1 VNLKSYL
8 FVIALFV
15 TVFQAN
21 AQVTNNNV
29 LYQTEKYT
37 LYKDSVAD
45 GWYKAYYISPDEI
58 KSNNYLPDRELVF
71 KFFIHQHNDE
81 MPLFVNHEAQLY
93 PVNGAVVLNIKFGQK
108 LTHMDLQPGKSGFLE
123 PDTKVVFRLDMTTVI
138 DSINKRGYFTLCNSN
153 RITKADLNH
162 LYISGSRLPL
172 SWDTKLCEQNP
183 DLKLTDNNNDGI
195 YEVELT
201 IGNPAD
207 YQWRSWKLSRDISS
221 YPKVSSGIL
230 ISDALYKLSIEEL
243 YKLKTKDSLINSAVD
258 WPGVWTRDNSYS
270 DLLSIAMLKPLYV
283 KKCLRARTKNGMIIQ
298 DSGTGGSWPV
308 STDRMIWASAAWEVY
323 KVTGDKKWLEEAYQF
338 IKKTIDIDLKTIVNS
353 DGLIMGESSFLDRRI
368 QTYPAWMTPVDIATS
383 ASLSTNAV
391 FYNALNVLSDMAVIL
406 KQPNEKYKNQATKL
420 KQRINKLL
428 WLPETKYYSQYQYG
442 RFYKSV
448 SPRSEGLGEALAVLF
463 NVADSARQISIIENT
478 PLTAYGL
485 NCIFPN
491 TSGLLTR
498 YQNDAIW
505 PFVQGFWCI
514 AAAKVKNEAA
524 LAHGIGSIY
533 RAAAFFLTNKEN
545 MVAETGRDKG
555 LEGNSDAQLWG
566 VAANLAIQ
574 FRVFFG
580 LQFDTNNLRFSPV
593 IPEAYKA
600 TRILTNFKYRK
611 AILDITVVGWGSKV
625 TLFMLDGKLM
635 AEAQIQGSIEGK
647 HSVYIEMEGKTSGN
661 NSIKVRDNEFSLATP
676 VLLKNGNLLMWENVK
691 NASGYIIYENTKP
704 VATIS
709 DTVYQLENNN
719 GLSEYQVQCTS
730 KSISPSF
737 LSNPVQVYPSAAEIR
752 IETDLAIYDNKHAK
766 ADGFSG
772 KGYSVLD
779 ISNNIELRLSATVS
793 QEGNYLVSFSFSNGS
808 GDFTT
813 DYNCAIRSL
822 YVNGKPVSV
831 VVFPQM
837 EAKNNWSY
845 WSYTSPVK
853 VQLQK
858 GLNTI
863 ELKYNP
869 WNENMSGTIN
879 TAYID
884 YVSLIKIN

>member
-21 AQVTNNNV
+21 AQVANNNV

-37 LYKDSVAD
+37 LYKDSVTD
-45 GWYKAYYISPDEI
+45 GWYKAYCISPDEI
-58 KSNNYLPDRELVF
+58 KSNNFLPDRELIF
-71 KFFIHQHNDE
+71 KFFSHQHNDE
-81 MPLFVNHEAQLY
+81 MPLFVNHEVQLY
-93 PVNGAVVLNIKFGQK
+93 PVNGAVVLNIRFGQK
-108 LTHMDLQPGKSGFLE
+108 LTKTVLQPGKSGFLE
-123 PDTKVVFRLDMTTVI
+123 PGTKVIFRLDMTTVI
-138 DSINKRGYFTLCNSN
+138 DSINKRGYFTLCNSDS
-153 RITKADLNH
+153 ITKADLNH
-162 LYISGSRLPL
+162 LYISGSRFPL

-183 DLKLTDNNNDGI
+183 GLKLTDNNNDGI

-201 IGNPAD
+201 IGNPTD
-207 YQWRSWKLSRDISS
+207 YQWRSWKLSRNISS
-221 YPKVSSGIL
+221 YPKVSSGIT
-230 ISDALYKLSIEEL
+230 ISDALYNLSIEEL
-243 YKLKTKDSLINSAVD
+243 DKLKTKDSLINSAVD

-270 DLLSIAMLKPLYV
+270 DLLSIAMLEPAYV
-283 KKCLRARTKNGMIIQ
+283 QKCLRARTKNGMIIQ

-323 KVTGDKKWLEEAYQF
+323 KVTGDKKWLEEAYHI
-338 IKKTIDIDLKTIVNS
+338 IKKTIEIDLKTIVNT
-353 DGLIMGESSFLDRRI
+353 DGLMMGESSFLDRRI
-368 QTYPAWMTPVDIATS
+368 QTYPGWMNPVDIATS
-383 ASLSTNAV
+383 SSLSTNAV
-391 FYNALNVLSDMAVIL
+391 FYNALNVLSDMAGIL

-420 KQRINKLL
+420 KQQINKLL

-448 SPRSEGLGEALAVLF
+448 SPRSEGLGEALTVLF

-505 PFVQGFWCI
+505 PFVQGFWCMV
-514 AAAKVKNEAA
+514 AAKVKNEAA

-533 RAAAFFLTNKEN
+533 RAGAIFLTNKEN

-566 VAANLAIQ
+566 IAANLAIQ

-580 LQFDTNNLRFSPV
+580 LQFDNDKLRFVPV
-593 IPEAYKA
+593 IPQAFKA
-600 TRILTNFKYRK
+600 TRTLTNFKYRK
-611 AILDITVVGWGSKV
+611 AILDITVVGWGSKL

-635 AEAQIQGSIEGK
+635 ANAQIPGSVAGK
-647 HSVYIEMEGKTSGN
+647 HSVYIEMDGKTSGF
-661 NSIKVRDNEFSLATP
+661 NSFNLRDNDFSLATP
-676 VLLKNGNLLMWENVK
+676 VVSKNGNLLMWEKVK
-691 NASGYIIYENTKP
+691 NASGYIIYKNAKP

-709 DTVYQLENNN
+709 DTVYQLQNTN

-737 LSNPVQVYPSAAEIR
+737 LSNPVQVYPSATEIR
-752 IETDLAIYDNKHAK
+752 IETDQAVYDSKQAK
-766 ADGFSG
+766 AEGFSG
-772 KGYSVLD
+772 KGYTVSD
-779 ISNNIELRLSATVS
+779 ISNNKELKIKTAVA
-793 QEGNYLVSFSFSNGS
+793 QDGNYLVSFRFSNGS

-822 YVNGKPVSV
+822 YVNGKPFSV
-831 VVFPQM
+831 LVFPQM
-837 EAKNNWSY
+837 EVKNNWSY
-845 WSYTSPVK
+845 WSSTAPVM
-853 VQLQK
+853 VHLNK
-858 GLNTI
+858 GSNSI

-869 WNENMSGTIN
+869 WNANMSGTIN

-884 YVSLIKIN
+884 YVSLVKIN